1 MMKTKV
7 LWMVIVLGLVGGQV
21 QSQVSGVSGTK
32 FNALTVAPIP
42 TKTVEFEPTYNVNRS
57 SGKWLRSEF
66 RGSDTIEV
74 NANVSWRLT
83 YGLNAAM
90 ELGMNIQSD
99 LTFANFDFKS
109 RVLSLDALEL
119 GVMGGVGVPLGNR
132 RYAHSD
138 PSIDDVSRF
147 NVGLIASY
155 ALDSLTSF
163 DLNLQMQDYFRDVID
178 VMIQPPTQYPILLPP
193 IKTRLTGTTWFV
205 NAEMGTYALHESIQL
220 VLGAGYY
227 SSVID
232 GAWTAGLT
240 SAAAVALEMYDNY
253 VMLFGANYAVWGF
266 NQPKTLGMGFSFTML
281 LD

>member
-1 MMKTKV
+1 
-7 LWMVIVLGLVGGQV
+7 
-21 QSQVSGVSGTK
+21 
-32 FNALTVAPIP
+32 
-42 TKTVEFEPTYNVNRS
+42 
-57 SGKWLRSEF
+57 
-66 RGSDTIEV
+66 
-74 NANVSWRLT
+74 
-83 YGLNAAM
+83 
-90 ELGMNIQSD
+90 
-99 LTFANFDFKS
+99 
-109 RVLSLDALEL
+109 
-119 GVMGGVGVPLGNR
+119 
-132 RYAHSD
+132 
-138 PSIDDVSRF
+138 
-147 NVGLIASY
+147 
-155 ALDSLTSF
+155 
-163 DLNLQMQDYFRDVID
+163 MQDYFRDVID
-178 VMIQPPTQYPILLPP
+178 VMIQPPTQFPILLPP